1 MPTAALHTAYR
12 VFLVDDH
19 PLFRLG
25 LASLLRSDGQCEI
38 CGEAEDA
45 QSALSSLR
53 TTPADL
59 VIIDIELRETNGI
72 ELLKQLKAE
81 LPHLRTLLMS
91 MHDEELYVERALRA
105 GATGY
110 LRKDAPPEQVL
121 DAVSRVLRGGLV
133 LSAQSAE
140 TILRRMTLSGATP
153 AASELRHLSDRELE
167 IFQMMGQGVSTREC
181 AERLHISIKTIEA
194 HQASIKS
201 KLGLKGVN
209 QLRRHAVLWVNQLSS
224 PAGPVASRSPRDPEK
239 PGS

>member
-1 MPTAALHTAYR
+1 MPTPTLHGAPR

-25 LASLLRSDGQCEI
+25 LASLLRSEGQCVI

-45 QSALSSLR
+45 PTALSKLR

-59 VIIDIELRETNGI
+59 VIIDIELRDTNGI

-81 LPHLRTLLMS
+81 MPALRTLLMS

-110 LRKDAPPEQVL
+110 IRKDSPPDQVI
-121 DAVSRVLRGGLV
+121 DAISRVLRGGLV

-140 TILRRMTLSGATP
+140 TILRRMTMGGGT
-153 AASELRHLSDRELE
+153 AAPELHQLSDRELE

-181 AERLHISIKTIEA
+181 AERLHISIKTVEA

-209 QLRRHAVLWVNQLSS
+209 QLRRHAVLWVNQLSGAAS
-224 PAGPVASRSPRDPEK
+224 PDERKPPREIE
-239 PGS
+239 